1 MNALLLSGF
10 GKNYTIPCLSAMGL
24 ILALF
29 LSVANEAFAQKNI
42 PPLSPMPSQ
51 TIVKQRLSAFNP
63 EQAAKT
69 ISISLNKAHFIRL
82 PKPIR
87 DVVIANPDIA
97 NVIVKTPTDVYL
109 VGKSLGITNVFF
121 VDSDGR
127 IADHVLVEVVSDI
140 SAARDAINALLP
152 HANIDVKGIGDSLVL
167 TGTVRSSRESVDAA
181 NVARRFV
188 KEDTNVINMLRI
200 LKDLQVLL
208 QVRVA
213 EMARATIKNIG
224 TSITFDRLL
233 RNRSAILPNDI
244 ALATTS
250 IFPAATAAAATGT
263 ITLNKLGLKT
273 AAFEALERQGLIK
286 TLAEPALTAISG
298 ETANFLAGGELPT
311 PSGVD
316 SSGNLIVDFRE
327 FGVAL
332 SFTPVVLDKNQI
344 SLRIATEV
352 SRQSDENKL
361 TLPFGTNNQ
370 TVDVVGLAIRRAEST
385 VNLASGNSMMIA
397 GLLQRDEVNQ
407 VDGVPWLKDLPVIGA
422 LFRSQAFEKNETEL
436 VVLVTPYVVR
446 PLEPTTKLNLPT
458 DGFVSASDV
467 DSYLL
472 GRLYKQYGQNK
483 KAPEEIPI
491 IQGPIGYIMR

>member
-1 MNALLLSGF
+1 M
-10 GKNYTIPCLSAMGL
+10 
-24 ILALF
+24 
-29 LSVANEAFAQKNI
+29 
-42 PPLSPMPSQ
+42 
-51 TIVKQRLSAFNP
+51 
-63 EQAAKT
+63 
-69 ISISLNKAHFIRL
+69 
-82 PKPIR
+82 
-87 DVVIANPDIA
+87 
-97 NVIVKTPTDVYL
+97 
-109 VGKSLGITNVFF
+109 
-121 VDSDGR
+121 
-127 IADHVLVEVVSDI
+127 
-140 SAARDAINALLP
+140 
-152 HANIDVKGIGDSLVL
+152 
-167 TGTVRSSRESVDAA
+167 
-181 NVARRFV
+181 
-188 KEDTNVINMLRI
+188 
-200 LKDLQVLL
+200 
-208 QVRVA
+208 
-213 EMARATIKNIG
+213 
-224 TSITFDRLL
+224 
-233 RNRSAILPNDI
+233 
-244 ALATTS
+244 
-250 IFPAATAAAATGT
+250 
-263 ITLNKLGLKT
+263 
-273 AAFEALERQGLIK
+273 
-286 TLAEPALTAISG
+286 
-298 ETANFLAGGELPT
+298 
-311 PSGVD
+311 
-316 SSGNLIVDFRE
+316 DFRE

-467 DSYLL
+467 DIYLL